1 MKTLISQTTK
11 SPNEDIDLLIKDVNK
26 NIISIYKFVNN
37 KIIEKQKELKI
48 KLDFLDKK
56 ISNIPVAGPVLSK
69 QLKPYLTLALGLV
82 YDDPV
87 TLALKINNIPI
98 LQIYDLLDN
107 AGLIP
112 DINPTVSLI
121 TNIYDWL
128 QVFADIIPIYK
139 SATTQDEID
148 YYHIIELGND
158 LYNAIRENP
167 ATSNQIDTSTLISS
181 VVTLFSKIGAPTT
194 RYYANPN
201 SGLNILG
208 YEFITNKNDKTVNID
223 DYKKRIESDIIS
235 LIKNNKTTSA
245 LIFSELESKYPWM
258 KTKINP
264 SANDEFLK
272 EKTVDLIIE
281 KQKIYSKVKS
291 IFNTFKKPKIDFKWS
306 IIKSQLNWNT
316 LPETDKR
323 FVADLVQ
330 QFLIN

>member
-1 MKTLISQTTK
+1 MRNLISQTTK
-11 SPNEDIDLLIKDVNK
+11 SPNEDINLLIKDVNK
-26 NIISIYKFVNN
+26 NIIAIYKFVND
-37 KIIEKQKELKI
+37 KIIEKQKELKN

-56 ISNIPVAGPVLSK
+56 ISSIPVAGPLLSK
-69 QLKPYLTLALGLV
+69 QLKPYLNLALGLTH
-82 YDDPV
+82 DDPI
-87 TLALKINNIPI
+87 TLALKVNNIPI

-112 DINPTVSLI
+112 DINSTVSLI
-121 TNIYDWL
+121 TNVYDWL

-139 SATTQDEID
+139 SATTTDEID
-148 YYHIIELGND
+148 YYHVIELGND

-181 VVTLFSKIGAPTT
+181 IVTLFSKIGAPTT

-208 YEFITNKNDKTVNID
+208 YEFITNKNDKTVDID
-223 DYKKRIESDIIS
+223 NYKKIIESDIIS
-235 LIKNNKTTSA
+235 LIKNNKTTAA
-245 LIFSELESKYPWM
+245 LIFTELESKYPWL
-258 KTKINP
+258 KSKINP

-281 KQKIYSKVKS
+281 KQKMYSKVKS
-291 IFNTFKKPKIDFKWS
+291 IFNRFKRPRIDFKWS
-306 IIKSQLNWNT
+306 IIKSQLNWKA
-316 LPETDKR
+316 LPETDRR

-330 QFLIN
+330 QFLTY

>member
-1 MKTLISQTTK
+1 MKNLISQTAK
-11 SPNEDIDLLIKDVNK
+11 SPNEDINLLIKDVNK
-26 NIISIYKFVNN
+26 NIIKIYKFVND
-37 KIIEKQKELKI
+37 KIIEKQKELKSN
-48 KLDFLDKK
+48 LDFLDKK
-56 ISNIPVAGPVLSK
+56 ISSIPVAGPLLSK

-82 YDDPV
+82 NDDPV

-121 TNIYDWL
+121 TNVYDWL
-128 QVFADIIPIYK
+128 QVFADIIPIYN
-139 SATTQDEID
+139 SATTPDEID
-148 YYHIIELGND
+148 YYHVIELGND

-181 VVTLFSKIGAPTT
+181 IITLFSKIGAPTT

-208 YEFITNKNDKTVNID
+208 YEFITNKNDRTVDFNN
-223 DYKKRIESDIIS
+223 YKKIIESDIIS
-235 LIKNNKTTSA
+235 LIKNNKNTAA
-245 LIFSELESKYPWM
+245 LIFIELESKYPWL
-258 KTKINP
+258 KSKINP
-264 SANDEFLK
+264 SVNDEFLK

-291 IFNTFKKPKIDFKWS
+291 VFNTFKRPKIDFKWS
-306 IIKSQLNWNT
+306 IIKSQLNWNK
-316 LPETDKR
+316 LPETDRR

-330 QFLIN
+330 QFLTN